1 MVIVEGIVGGGE
13 VEVPVWVVHQLFPR
27 LRRIRICWV
36 VR

>member
-13 VEVPVWVVHQLFPR
+13 VEVPVWVVRQLFPR
-27 LRRIRICWV
+27 LHRIRSGWV